1 MAYIPAH
8 VANSFLFQARLEGI
22 LDIDPLKIQKLVYFL
37 HGWHLA
43 TRDAPA
49 VGERFQA
56 WPYGPVLASLYH
68 EFKSNPA
75 SQEGHG
81 ANPIEGYAREIDPV
95 SGKFRSLKISR
106 DDIAFY
112 DVFDRVW
119 RRYKGMTG
127 LSLSTLTHADG
138 TPWKK
143 SRDAGDMYLSD
154 DDIKNYFRKLAIGQ
168 DSNE

>member
-1 MAYIPAH
+1 MAHIPAH
-8 VANSFLFQARLEGI
+8 VANSFLFEARQEGI
-22 LDIDPLKIQKLVYFL
+22 PDIDPLKIQKLVYFL

-43 TRDAPA
+43 TRDKPA

-68 EFKSNPA
+68 VFKSN
-75 SQEGHG
+75 G
-81 ANPIEGYAREIDPV
+81 AKPIEGYVREIDPGT
-95 SGKFRSLKISR
+95 GKCRSLKISR
-106 DDIAFY
+106 DDRAFY

-127 LSLSTLTHADG
+127 LCLSTLTHADG

-154 DDIKNYFRKLAIGQ
+154 DDIKNHFTKLAIGPG
-168 DSNE
+168 SNE